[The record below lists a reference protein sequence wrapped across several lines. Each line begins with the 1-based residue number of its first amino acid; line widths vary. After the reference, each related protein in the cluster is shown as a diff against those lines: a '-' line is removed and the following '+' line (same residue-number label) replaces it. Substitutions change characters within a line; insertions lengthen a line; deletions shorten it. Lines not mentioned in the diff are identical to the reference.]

1 MVPDAVESAP
11 DAVRSNVPC
20 EQEMTF
26 AIALAVLSVLLG
38 AVFLRGLL
46 GPRRFIER
54 VRRLMAGPGP
64 VGAAAVRLL
73 LAALLWFSAP
83 ASATP
88 GTFRIMA
95 VVMLVAA
102 PAPLILGTAGMQRLL
117 DRMAGWPPLV
127 TWLPCAAGLA
137 LCAFM
142 LWSVSS
148 AFGGF

>member
-1 MVPDAVESAP
+1 
-11 DAVRSNVPC
+11 
-20 EQEMTF
+20 MTF

-38 AVFLRGLL
+38 ALFLHGLL
-46 GPRRFIER
+46 RPRRFIVR

-64 VGAAAVRLL
+64 VGAAAARLL
-73 LAALLWFSAP
+73 LAVLLWFSAP

-88 GTFRIMA
+88 ATFRIMA
-95 VVMLVAA
+95 VVVLVAA
-102 PAPLILGTAGMQRLL
+102 PAPLILGTAGMQRML
-117 DRMAGWPPLV
+117 DRMAGWPPIA
-127 TWLPCAAGLA
+127 TRLPCAAGLA